1 MKEFATKPL
10 SPSHTLDNKLGAT
23 KRAERAQ
30 TPSIEIILQR
40 YEESMRRYALST
52 DAGNT
57 PVDEAPMNHS
67 SCALA
72 QSVIQGVFLDLE
84 GREGQDFILENRAFI
99 TTINDR
105 ITTLLRGQEEKMR
118 WLESFPDELKLDWVS
133 YLVSQGKK
141 EAERVVEAVCSA
153 LIKFPF
159 DIDQLPRSKNTLRKL
174 MGMETSFERL
184 FAEEST
190 LPRIDKTVVESID
203 IQKDVYEFDVVKID
217 KEGRVIGVEKEKMIH
232 PVFRDVAGT
241 SFSFI
246 KVVLPSDVTEE
257 TFDKP
262 IEHDRKKYKINVI
275 AGSSLKPTIGNAG
288 SVYGIEDGS
297 EEILKK
303 VLGFEES
310 SYYAQRAFFPL
321 VVGGVK
327 GQIKG
332 RALPVGDKDKKTFLL
347 KDGTPVQLEDGWGYI
362 IRSLADQMQ
371 ERGLSREKRSPVPI
385 PGPGPGLVP
394 VPESGRA
401 SYQMYEWLNT
411 EDPEVVHELV
421 QSGRQAWNA
430 FFQAN
435 PQLVFGFAT
444 TQDVDKLKILHSILT
459 TGKPAMEMSVAM
471 PVGGDKIVV
480 PDHQR
485 FTGKINDKQGVSLI
499 RSPADKQ
506 NFYPVESAQI
516 DKQGNISR
524 FITEMEGL
532 QYTLTG
538 KDRGALT
545 FFKGMLGVIPDEQ
558 WPDEWKGLDLVV
570 TSKDRKLYENWEKD
584 SSLQEEE
591 GVGTAQKDRAT
602 AHATAQDFLIQG
614 NLIATQWFEKG
625 SFVGIPNAIQKWL
638 GGDYDGDEVGM
649 IFESRNPY
657 LYRTTKD
664 AFKKEEVN
672 PKLKKTF
679 SYRPGSSRRKRI
691 MDMRSTNVGMW
702 SNLAARVNS
711 LPEKQLEELARMTSE
726 GRLSPADSSRGGVT
740 ESQRMME
747 EIQLGIKVG
756 TDAFKTDSKISDFE
770 KRAREYKMKLDSLS
784 SPIQHHRKLQDLMA
798 KIRIHPTLESPE
810 WRNIYFSYDTID
822 ATTGE
827 YEIKGLSPRILH
839 RMIRFLLSP
848 DELLCIDVYY
858 SRWLAETQTDWMRYW
873 SSGRYFLT
881 KIDEYNRETLKGA
894 TANYIQ
900 RAFSAYRITTYDD
913 FEKAYFL
920 TVAWYWQRFN
930 SYAWNNY
937 REKNVVWKQGLT
949 RLLKQYY
956 ALSF

>member
-10 SPSHTLDNKLGAT
+10 SPSHTLDNKLDAT
-23 KRAERAQ
+23 NRAGRAQ

-57 PVDEAPMNHS
+57 PVDEAPINHS
-67 SCALA
+67 PCALA

-84 GREGQDFILENRAFI
+84 GREGQGFILENRVFI

-105 ITTLLRGQEEKMR
+105 ITNLLRGQEEKMR
-118 WLESFPDELKLDWVS
+118 WLESLPDDLKLDWVS

-141 EAERVVEAVCSA
+141 EAERRVEAVCSA

-159 DIDQLPRSKNTLRKL
+159 DIDPLPRSKNTLRKL
-174 MGMETSFERL
+174 MGMETSFERR
-184 FAEEST
+184 FAEEPT
-190 LPRIDKTVVESID
+190 LQPIEKTVVESID
-203 IQKDVYEFDVVKID
+203 LQKDVYEFDVVKID

-232 PVFRDVAGT
+232 PIFRDVAGT

-246 KVVLPSDVTEE
+246 KVVLPPDVTEE
-257 TFDKP
+257 TFDTL

-288 SVYGIEDGS
+288 SVYGIEEGS

-362 IRSLADQMQ
+362 IRSLADRMQ
-371 ERGLSREKRSPVPI
+371 ERGLSREKRSW
-385 PGPGPGLVP
+385 

-411 EDPEVVHELV
+411 EDPEVIDELV
-421 QSGRQAWNA
+421 KSGWQAWED

-435 PQLVFGFAT
+435 PQLFSGFTT

-480 PDHQR
+480 PDQQR
-485 FTGKINDKQGVSLI
+485 FTGKINDTQGVSLI

-516 DKQGNISR
+516 DKQGNVSR
-524 FITEMEGL
+524 FISQMEGL

-545 FFKGMLGVIPDEQ
+545 FFKGMLGIIPDEQ

-570 TSKDRKLYENWEKD
+570 TSKDRKLYESWEKD

-649 IFESRNPY
+649 IFESRNPH

-679 SYRPGSSRRKRI
+679 SYRPGSSRRQRI
-691 MDMRSTNVGMW
+691 MDMRSTNVGVW

-711 LPEKQLEELARMTSE
+711 LPKKQLDELAHQTSE
-726 GRLSPADSSRGGVT
+726 GRLLPADSSRGGLT
-740 ESQRMME
+740 ESQRMMA

-756 TDAFKTDSKISDFE
+756 TDAFKTDSKTSDFE
-770 KRAREYKMKLDSLS
+770 KRAREYEMKLNLLS
-784 SPIQHHRKLQDLMA
+784 SPIWHHRKLQDLMA
-798 KIRIHPTLESPE
+798 KIRIRPTLESPE

-827 YEIKGLSPRILH
+827 YEVKGLSPRILH
-839 RMIRFLLSP
+839 RMIRFLLSS
-848 DELLCIDVYY
+848 DELLCIDVDY
-858 SRWLAETQTDWMRYW
+858 SYW
-873 SSGRYFLT
+873 PSGRYFLT
-881 KIDEYNRETLKGA
+881 KIDEYNGETLKGA

-900 RAFSAYRITTYDD
+900 RAFSDYRITTYED

-920 TVAWYWQRFN
+920 TVPWYWQSFN

-937 REKNVVWKQGLT
+937 RKNNVVWKQGLT